1 MAPLSVI
8 GVSHRTAP
16 VEVRERL
23 ALPGADVG
31 RMLRAMHA
39 ESDLEEALL
48 LATCNRTELYSVPR
62 RGHDPLEHFLDQ
74 LGRLRGARPAAD
86 PAVFY
91 RYDGLEAARHL
102 FRVAASLDSQIVGEH
117 QILGQVKEAYRAA
130 VEARTAGF
138 LLNRALHGSF
148 RVGKRVRTET
158 ELGRGSSGVAQAAV
172 ELTRQIFS
180 SLAGKTVLLVG
191 AGANAECAARALLR
205 AGAARLIVAN
215 RTLCRAQQLAWDLVH
230 KPAAKP
236 GAGDEECDLAEDGE
250 PTPPKQPLRLRR
262 LEGPV
267 QCPELP
273 ASGAVAADPSA
284 ATDAGA
290 AGPATEAIGLEDIP
304 AAMARADL
312 VISSTDAPEP
322 VLTLDGLAG
331 VLGRRRQPVFIVDIA
346 VPRDVDER
354 LGRLEKVFLYNI
366 DDLDRLVSRSLE
378 RRRREIPRAETIVEE
393 EVARFDRW
401 LSSLGVAPT
410 IRLLTERLAA
420 LEQAHVA
427 RYGRKF
433 TAADREQLDPF
444 TRTLGNQFLH
454 KPVEFLRSLSDGGET
469 SESLAAVELVRR
481 LFGLDESEDP

>member
-31 RMLRAMHA
+31 RMLQAMHA
-39 ESDLEEALL
+39 EPDLEEALL

-74 LGRLRGARPAAD
+74 LGRLRGSRPAAD

-138 LLNRALHGSF
+138 LLNRVLHWSF

-215 RTLCRAQQLAWDLVH
+215 RTLYRAQQLAWDLVH

-236 GAGDEECDLAEDGE
+236 GAGDECDLGE
-250 PTPPKQPLRLRR
+250 EG
-262 LEGPV
+262 EGPV
-267 QCPELP
+267 QCPAIP
-273 ASGAVAADPSA
+273 ASGTVAADPSA
-284 ATDAGA
+284 AADAGD

-322 VLTLDGLAG
+322 VLTLDGLAE
-331 VLGRRRQPVFIVDIA
+331 VIGRRRQPVFIVDIA

-354 LGRLEKVFLYNI
+354 LGRLENVFLYNI

-378 RRRREIPRAETIVEE
+378 RRRQEIPRAEDIVEE

-454 KPVEFLRSLSDGGET
+454 KPVEFLRNLSDDGET

>member
-1 MAPLSVI
+1 MASLSVI

-39 ESDLEEALL
+39 EPDLEEALL

-62 RGHDPLEHFLDQ
+62 RGRDPLGHFLDQ
-74 LGRLRGARPAAD
+74 WGRLRGARPAVN

-138 LLNRALHGSF
+138 LLNRVLHWSF
-148 RVGKRVRTET
+148 RVGKRVRAET
-158 ELGRGSSGVAQAAV
+158 QLGRGSSGVAQAAV
-172 ELTRQIFS
+172 ELARQIFS

-191 AGANAECAARALLR
+191 AGANAECAARAILR
-205 AGAARLIVAN
+205 AGAARLMVAN
-215 RTLCRAQQLAWDLVH
+215 RTLYRAQQLVWDLVH

-236 GAGDEECDLAEDGE
+236 GAGDEECDLGE
-250 PTPPKQPLRLRR
+250 EG
-262 LEGPV
+262 EGPV
-267 QCPELP
+267 RCP
-273 ASGAVAADPSA
+273 AFRTSGAVAVDGSA

-312 VISSTDAPEP
+312 VVSSTDAPEP
-322 VLTLDGLAG
+322 VLTLDGLAA

-354 LGRLEKVFLYNI
+354 LGRLENVFLYNM
-366 DDLDRLVSRSLE
+366 DDLDRLVSQSLE
-378 RRRREIPRAETIVEE
+378 RRRREIPRAEAIVEE
-393 EVARFDRW
+393 EVARFERW

-410 IRLLTERLAA
+410 IRLLTERLAG

-433 TAADREQLDPF
+433 TAADREQLDQF

-469 SESLAAVELVRR
+469 SEGLAAVELVRR
-481 LFGLDESEDP
+481 LFGLDETEEGV

>member
-1 MAPLSVI
+1 LATAFCRQVIAELTVI
-8 GVSHRTAP
+8 GVNHRTAP

-23 ALPGADVG
+23 ALPGDQVV
-31 RMLRAMHA
+31 RLLRSFHNEPA
-39 ESDLEEALL
+39 LEEALV

-74 LGRLRGARPAAD
+74 LARLRGARPATD

-138 LLNRALHGSF
+138 LLNRVLHWSF

-191 AGANAECAARALLR
+191 AGANAECAARALRR
-205 AGAARLIVAN
+205 AGAARLMVAN
-215 RTLCRAQQLAWDLVH
+215 RTLDRARQLAWDLVH

-236 GAGDEECDLAEDGE
+236 GAGDECDLGE
-250 PTPPKQPLRLRR
+250 EG
-262 LEGPV
+262 EGPV
-267 QCPELP
+267 QCPALR
-273 ASGAVAADPSA
+273 ASDAVAADPSA

-312 VISSTDAPEP
+312 VISSTGAPEP

-331 VLGRRRQPVFIVDIA
+331 VIARRRQPVFIVDIA

-354 LGRLEKVFLYNI
+354 LGRLENVFLYNI

-378 RRRREIPRAETIVEE
+378 RRRQEIPRAENIVEE

-433 TAADREQLDPF
+433 KAADHEQLDQF

-454 KPVEFLRSLSDGGET
+454 KPVEFLRNLSEDGET
-469 SESLAAVELVRR
+469 SEGLAAVELVRR
-481 LFGLDESEDP
+481 LFGLNESDHP

>member
-39 ESDLEEALL
+39 EADLEEALL

-62 RGHDPLEHFLDQ
+62 RGHDPLEYFLDQ

-138 LLNRALHGSF
+138 LLNRVLHWSF

-191 AGANAECAARALLR
+191 AGASAECAARALLR
-205 AGAARLIVAN
+205 AGAARLMVAN
-215 RTLCRAQQLAWDLVH
+215 RTLDRARQLAWDLVH

-236 GAGDEECDLAEDGE
+236 GAGDEECDLDEEG
-250 PTPPKQPLRLRR
+250 
-262 LEGPV
+262 EGPV
-267 QCPELP
+267 QCPALR
-273 ASGAVAADPSA
+273 AADAVAADPSA

-331 VLGRRRQPVFIVDIA
+331 VIGRRRQPVFIVDIA

-354 LGRLEKVFLYNI
+354 LGRLENVFLYNI

-378 RRRREIPRAETIVEE
+378 RRRQEIPRAENIVEE

-433 TAADREQLDPF
+433 KAADHEQLDQF

-454 KPVEFLRSLSDGGET
+454 KPVEFLRNLSEDGET